1 MLHFRT
7 IRHFPEVFA
16 ERREERYLTPQE
28 SAELAGLK
36 GPAARTPWLLTHLA
50 TKGLVQHY
58 LSQCHDLWIPENAIG
73 IRSSGVRGGQCE
85 HLQVAADGPF
95 EHRLPDLVVRAVS
108 AENTVLCAVE
118 AATRGKHF
126 SLAVQPIDAGFPFF
140 LDEPLSEEEVMRLAD
155 IEEEFRNGQ
164 VAASL
169 AIKRALVS
177 ALTLDKANLDEAEF
191 VVGPIEYGQPVGIR
205 GPRDII
211 GRRRVFAWTDI
222 VPPLAVAYV
231 AVLDPDFD
239 PSRANLHTDVSW
251 FVDPHKNG
259 RPATL

>member
-7 IRHFPEVFA
+7 IRHFPEVFSD
-16 ERREERYLTPQE
+16 RREQRYLTPQE
-28 SAELAGLK
+28 ATELAELK
-36 GPAARTPWLLTHLA
+36 GPAARSPWLLTRLA
-50 TKGLVQHY
+50 AKGLVQHF
-58 LSQCHDLWIPENAIG
+58 LSEHHDLWIPENAIG
-73 IRSSGVRGGQCE
+73 IRGVGTRDGHCDR
-85 HLQVAADGPF
+85 LQVLADGPF

-118 AATRGKHF
+118 PDARGKRF
-126 SLAVQPIDAGFPFF
+126 ALAVQPIDAGFPFF

-169 AIKRALVS
+169 AIKRALLS
-177 ALTLDKANLDEAEF
+177 ALTLEKAGVDEAEF

-205 GPRDII
+205 GPRDLI
-211 GRRRVFAWTDI
+211 GRRRVFAWADI

-231 AVLDPDFD
+231 AVLDPGFD
-239 PSRANLHTDVSW
+239 LTSANLHSDVSW

-259 RPATL
+259 RAGF